1 MRNSFMKTIR
11 LLRLHACLLLSILI
25 FTACSKIQEDDLDIT
40 DNLINEEI
48 ASNESEIE
56 DIDSNENYQHER
68 SHISRDESLE
78 LETSIIEASDIEDIT
93 ETVIYYYV
101 RGDGVRLRE
110 KASVNSDIITQLD
123 RSTKVEFID
132 REGDWIKVK
141 YDGETGYIRNDL
153 LSYTEPQDLSAS
165 ENEFT
170 ANQSTGEISKPK
182 IIVKKSER
190 VLELWDDD
198 SLYGTYP
205 IGLGWEPIGDK
216 QKEGDGR
223 TPEGIYYVCTRNN
236 YSRFYL
242 SLGVSYPN
250 KDDAREALETGL
262 IDQTTFEQIA
272 DAIDRKT
279 VPPWNTPMGGE
290 IMIHG
295 HGSHSDWTAGCV
307 AVDNDIMD
315 ILWDTCPL
323 GTPIII
329 EP

>member
-1 MRNSFMKTIR
+1 M
-11 LLRLHACLLLSILI
+11 
-25 FTACSKIQEDDLDIT
+25 
-40 DNLINEEI
+40 
-48 ASNESEIE
+48 
-56 DIDSNENYQHER
+56 
-68 SHISRDESLE
+68 
-78 LETSIIEASDIEDIT
+78 
-93 ETVIYYYV
+93 
-101 RGDGVRLRE
+101 
-110 KASVNSDIITQLD
+110 
-123 RSTKVEFID
+123 
-132 REGDWIKVK
+132 K

-198 SLYGTYP
+198 SVYGTYP